1 MKSEK
6 GTNVS
11 IFSLRIEQRGCILLE
26 VAGKTLQPSLSKHHC
41 VQRITTIDKLSG
53 LFLGSIAYEQK
64 QPAELAHTR
73 TSIPCTSTQPLNIW
87 SICNLFLSFL
97 SFQVQSSI
105 AFIYIWHQ
113 NAFQTPSDN
122 PLDIGISIT
131 HLIRNSKHG
140 SLDVWRPN
148 RDVIRTYK
156 TDTKLGCHY
165 WTCFRHLTDVDI
177 YILKSLCKKIQLNLL
192 ALDASRWDMHLN
204 VGYAFKTCP
213 I

>member
-1 MKSEK
+1 MCVTKQLFSLTRHLWTCTEVSSGNLFTQGTCALSAGWSEMKSEK
-6 GTNVS
+6 ETNVS

-122 PLDIGISIT
+122 PLHIGISIT

-140 SLDVWRPN
+140 SLDV
-148 RDVIRTYK
+148 
-156 TDTKLGCHY
+156 
-165 WTCFRHLTDVDI
+165 
-177 YILKSLCKKIQLNLL
+177 
-192 ALDASRWDMHLN
+192 
-204 VGYAFKTCP
+204 
-213 I
+213 